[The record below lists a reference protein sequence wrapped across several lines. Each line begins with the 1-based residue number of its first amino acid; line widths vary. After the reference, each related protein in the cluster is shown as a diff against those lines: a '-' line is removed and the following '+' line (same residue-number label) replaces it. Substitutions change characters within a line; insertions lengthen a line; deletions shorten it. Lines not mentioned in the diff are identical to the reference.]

1 MPITPKPQRRQA
13 GPVNIDAL
21 INKGGTP
28 APEPSRPK
36 PAETASVVLRLPA
49 DMLAEVDQS
58 VRTRP
63 IRIPRHTWILEAI
76 HEKLERETGSRP

>member
-1 MPITPKPQRRQA
+1 MPITPKPQRRHT

-28 APEPSRPK
+28 APESSHAKPSD
-36 PAETASVVLRLPA
+36 TAAVVLRLPSE
-49 DMLAEVDQS
+49 MLAKVDDSVQS
-58 VRTRP
+58 RP

-76 HEKLERETGSRP
+76 HEKLERETSPRS